1 MARLTSELVARL
13 TDQVSGPA
21 RGIAGVIGR
30 LKSLG
35 ANAGGGL
42 AASGDR
48 AAASIGGLH
57 LKLLAASAAAYGLQR
72 ALSGAV
78 TPAATFETK
87 LLDIAQKADLS
98 DSGMEVLGR
107 QIRELSKGLG
117 TAPTKFAEGL
127 DVLIGMGMEKDS
139 ALGIMP
145 AIVKGAT
152 AYTAAVDDLAKAGMA
167 SMTSLGIKVS
177 DFSTA
182 LDSLAFSGKAGAFEL
197 KEMARYLPSLMAQGG
212 ALKLS
217 GLHGVAELGAA
228 LQVIRKNS
236 GTSEEAATRLSD
248 VMGKI
253 TSDET
258 RKKLA
263 KLGIKDIAADL
274 RKAQAAAAKAGK
286 PFSLIEFIVTN
297 LNKALKG
304 DIGRIGEIFSD
315 KEAKAGATALMQHY
329 AELERIRSGSL
340 KSKGIVDA
348 DHARRLKTYE
358 AQVNRLSGA
367 FENLRIATAQRFL
380 GPLTSFIQG
389 LGDTIG
395 SLDNRVTILDR
406 LSAAVKGLATGL
418 FGSGEG
424 GLVSGFAKLGDLLL
438 GSSSNFEADVQRMG
452 ESFEQFRKMG
462 AALREWAAA
471 IGEAL
476 AAFQRFT
483 GMDFG
488 VVAGWGLTLGA
499 AAIGITLFAKAVRG
513 LAAALAV
520 LTGLRALSAL
530 WRGASSVL
538 GAVKP
543 PAIPAGR
550 APRAPPGPPVPAVP
564 AAPVKPRYSFNNGTG
579 QWEPVKPAAG
589 GASLASKVAG
599 GLKGGALGLLIETAG
614 KTLMESAFAAIDR
627 KFGLDGRNRPDP
639 GFFPTLKRLMGPGQ
653 GVNIDQGQYERSRRV
668 DADFRRDPE
677 AARGRAFSG
686 LGRGEGADPS
696 IRINTSDIQALI
708 QPSGTQDVRVTNPP
722 PAPNIN
728 VSVTVTATT
737 GASASEI
744 GSQVGAQVGAAA
756 KRAIQ
761 SSYGGGGD

>member
-13 TDQVSGPA
+13 IDQVSAPA

-72 ALSGAV
+72 ALSGAI

-107 QIRELSKGLG
+107 QIREVSKGLG

-167 SMTSLGIKVS
+167 SMTSLNIKVS
-177 DFSTA
+177 EFSAA
-182 LDSLAFSGKAGAFEL
+182 LDALAFSGKAGAFEL

-217 GLHGVAELGAA
+217 GLFGVAELGAA

-329 AELERIRSGSL
+329 AEFEKIRSGSL
-340 KSKGIVDA
+340 QSKGIVDT
-348 DHARRLKTYE
+348 DHVRRLKTYE

-367 FENLRIATAQRFL
+367 FENLRIASAQRFL
-380 GPLTSFIQG
+380 GPLTSFVQG
-389 LGDTIG
+389 LSDTLG

-406 LSAAVKGLATGL
+406 LSAAVRGLATGL

-424 GLVSGFAKLGDLLL
+424 GLAGGFAKLGELLL

-488 VVAGWGLTLGA
+488 ALVSWGLTLGA
-499 AAIGITLFAKAVRG
+499 SAIGVTLFAKAVRG

-520 LTGLRALSAL
+520 LTGLRALGSL
-530 WRGASSVL
+530 WRGVSSLV
-538 GAVKP
+538 GGSKG
-543 PAIPAGR
+543 PA
-550 APRAPPGPPVPAVP
+550 PAVP
-564 AAPVKPRYSFNNGTG
+564 RVPAPPAPAAPAVPTS
-579 QWEPVKPAAG
+579 G
-589 GASLASKVAG
+589 GA
-599 GLKGGALGLLIETAG
+599 GALGIGSRVSGAIGKGAITGVLALGGQMLIDKMFETIDQRLGVDG
-614 KTLMESAFAAIDR
+614 K
-627 KFGLDGRNRPDP
+627 NRPDP
-639 GFFPTLKRLMGPGQ
+639 GFWATLQRLAGGSR
-653 GVNIDQGQYERSRRV
+653 GVNVDQGQYERSRRI

-677 AARGRAFSG
+677 AARGQAFSG
-686 LGRGEGADPS
+686 L
-696 IRINTSDIQALI
+696 RINSSDLQSLI
-708 QPSGTQDVRVTNPP
+708 RPSGTQDVRVTNPP

-728 VSVTVTATT
+728 VSVTVNATT
-737 GASASEI
+737 GASAADI

>member
-72 ALSGAV
+72 ALSGAI

-107 QIRELSKGLG
+107 QIREVSKGLG

-167 SMTSLGIKVS
+167 SMTSLNIKVS
-177 DFSTA
+177 DFSAA
-182 LDSLAFSGKAGAFEL
+182 LDALAFSGKAGAFEL

-217 GLHGVAELGAA
+217 GLFGVAELGAA

-258 RKKLA
+258 RKKFA

-274 RKAQAAAAKAGK
+274 RKAQGAAAKAGK

-329 AELERIRSGSL
+329 AELEKIRSGSL
-340 KSKGIVDA
+340 QSKGIVDT
-348 DHARRLKTYE
+348 DHVRRLKTYE

-367 FENLRIATAQRFL
+367 FENLRIASAQHFL
-380 GPLTSFIQG
+380 GPLTSFVQG
-389 LGDTIG
+389 LSDTLG

-406 LSAAVKGLATGL
+406 LSASVRGLATGL

-424 GLVSGFAKLGDLLL
+424 GLAGGFAKLGELLL

-488 VVAGWGLTLGA
+488 VVVGWGLTLGA
-499 AAIGITLFAKAVRG
+499 AAIGITVFAKAVRG

-538 GAVKP
+538 GTVKP
-543 PAIPAGR
+543 PAIPAAR
-550 APRAPPGPPVPAVP
+550 APRAPSGPAPAAP

-589 GASLASKVAG
+589 GAGLASKVAG

-653 GVNIDQGQYERSRRV
+653 GGNIDQGEYERSRRV

-686 LGRGEGADPS
+686 LGRGEGADTS